1 VKLIFVDTL
10 YWVALANSRDQWH
23 ERAIELQETVSN
35 RRLITTEAVL
45 IEFLNYFSSFG
56 SFMRQTVAGIA
67 HDILDDPDMEVLPIN
82 SSLFLSG
89 LNLYEQRLDKEYSM
103 VDCLSMIAM
112 KNRDISEVLT
122 HDKHF
127 SQEGFNI
134 LL

>member
-1 VKLIFVDTL
+1 MKIVFVDSF
-10 YWVALANSRDQWH
+10 YWIGLINPKDQWH
-23 ERAIELQETVSN
+23 SITVEARKSYA
-35 RRLITTEAVL
+35 LAKFLTTEAVL
-45 IEFLNYFSSFG
+45 IEVLNYFSTYDARFRLIS
-56 SFMRQTVAGIA
+56 SQVTRT
-67 HDILDDPDMEVLPIN
+67 ILDDPDIEVLPIN

-89 LNLYEQRLDKEYSM
+89 LNLYEQRLDKGYSM
-103 VDCLSMIAM
+103 VDCISMIAM

>member
-1 VKLIFVDTL
+1 MKIVFVDSL
-10 YWVALANSRDQWH
+10 YWIALINPKDQWYSV
-23 ERAIELQETVSN
+23 TVEAKKRYGSAKFV
-35 RRLITTEAVL
+35 TTEAVL
-45 IEFLNYFSSFG
+45 IEVLNYFSTYGARFRFIS
-56 SFMRQTVAGIA
+56 SQVTRA
-67 HDILDDPDMEVLPIN
+67 ILDDPDIEVLPIN

-89 LNLYEQRLDKEYSM
+89 LNLDEQTLDKGYSM
-103 VDCLSMIAM
+103 VDCISMMAM

>member
-1 VKLIFVDTL
+1 MKIVFVDSL
-10 YWVALANSRDQWH
+10 YWIALINPKDQWYSV
-23 ERAIELQETVSN
+23 TVEAKKRYGSAKFV
-35 RRLITTEAVL
+35 TTEAVL
-45 IEFLNYFSSFG
+45 IEVLNYFSTYGARFRFIS
-56 SFMRQTVAGIA
+56 SQVTRA
-67 HDILDDPDMEVLPIN
+67 ILDDPDIEVLPIH

-89 LNLYEQRLDKEYSM
+89 LNLDEQTLDKGYSM
-103 VDCLSMIAM
+103 VDCISMMAM

>member
-1 VKLIFVDTL
+1 MKLIFVDTL

-23 ERAIELQETVSN
+23 ERAIELQKTVSN
-35 RRLITTEAVL
+35 CRLITTEAVL

-67 HDILDDPDMEVLPIN
+67 HDILDDPDIEVLPIN

-89 LNLYEQRLDKEYSM
+89 LNLYEQRLDKGYSM
-103 VDCLSMIAM
+103 VDCISMVAM

-127 SQEGFNI
+127 SQDGFNI
-134 LL
+134 LF

>member
-1 VKLIFVDTL
+1 MKIVFVDSF
-10 YWVALANSRDQWH
+10 YWIALINPKDQWH
-23 ERAIELQETVSN
+23 SITVEAKK
-35 RRLITTEAVL
+35 RYALAKFLTTEAVL
-45 IEFLNYFSSFG
+45 IEVLNYFSTYDARFRLIS
-56 SFMRQTVAGIA
+56 SQVTRT
-67 HDILDDPDMEVLPIN
+67 ILDDPDIEVLPIN

-89 LNLYEQRLDKEYSM
+89 LNFYEQRLDKEYSM

>member
-1 VKLIFVDTL
+1 MKIVFVDSL
-10 YWVALANSRDQWH
+10 YWIALINPKDQWYSV
-23 ERAIELQETVSN
+23 TVEAKKRYGSSKFV
-35 RRLITTEAVL
+35 TTEAVL
-45 IEFLNYFSSFG
+45 IEVLNYFSTYGARFRFIS
-56 SFMRQTVAGIA
+56 SQVTRA
-67 HDILDDPDMEVLPIN
+67 ILDDPDIEVLPIN

-89 LNLYEQRLDKEYSM
+89 LNLDEQRLDKGYSM
-103 VDCLSMIAM
+103 VDCISMMTM

>member
-1 VKLIFVDTL
+1 MKIVFVDSL
-10 YWVALANSRDQWH
+10 YWIALINPKDQW
-23 ERAIELQETVSN
+23 QSVTVEAKKRYGSAKFV
-35 RRLITTEAVL
+35 TTEAVL
-45 IEFLNYFSSFG
+45 IEVLNYFSTYGARFRFIS
-56 SFMRQTVAGIA
+56 SQVTRA
-67 HDILDDPDMEVLPIN
+67 ILDDPDIEVLPIN

-89 LNLYEQRLDKEYSM
+89 LNLDEQRLDKGYSM
-103 VDCLSMIAM
+103 VDCISMMAM

>member
-1 VKLIFVDTL
+1 MKIVFVDSL
-10 YWVALANSRDQWH
+10 YWIALINPKDQWYSV
-23 ERAIELQETVSN
+23 TVEAKKRYGSAKF
-35 RRLITTEAVL
+35 LTTEAVL
-45 IEFLNYFSSFG
+45 IEVLNYFSTYGARFRFIS
-56 SFMRQTVAGIA
+56 SQVTRA
-67 HDILDDPDMEVLPIN
+67 ILDDPDIEVLPIN

-89 LNLYEQRLDKEYSM
+89 LNLDEQRLDKGYSM
-103 VDCLSMIAM
+103 VDCISMIAM

>member
-1 VKLIFVDTL
+1 M
-10 YWVALANSRDQWH
+10 
-23 ERAIELQETVSN
+23 
-35 RRLITTEAVL
+35 
-45 IEFLNYFSSFG
+45 LNYFSTYGARFRFIS
-56 SFMRQTVAGIA
+56 SQVTRA
-67 HDILDDPDMEVLPIN
+67 ILDDPDIEVLPIH

-89 LNLYEQRLDKEYSM
+89 LNLDEQRLDKGYSM
-103 VDCLSMIAM
+103 VDCISMMTM

>member
-1 VKLIFVDTL
+1 MKLIFVDTL
-10 YWVALANSRDQWH
+10 YWVALANLRDQWH
-23 ERAIELQETVSN
+23 ERAIELQKTVSN

-45 IEFLNYFSSFG
+45 IEFLNYFSFFG
-56 SFMRQTVAGIA
+56 SFMRQTVAGIT
-67 HDILDDPDMEVLPIN
+67 HDILDDPDIEVLPIN

-89 LNLYEQRLDKEYSM
+89 LNLYEQRLDKGYSM
-103 VDCLSMIAM
+103 VDCISMMAI

-127 SQEGFNI
+127 IQEGFNI

>member
-67 HDILDDPDMEVLPIN
+67 HDILDDPDIEVLPIN

>member
-1 VKLIFVDTL
+1 MKIVFVDSL
-10 YWVALANSRDQWH
+10 YWIALINPKDQW
-23 ERAIELQETVSN
+23 QSVTVEAKKRYASAKFV
-35 RRLITTEAVL
+35 TTEAVL
-45 IEFLNYFSSFG
+45 IEVLNYFYTYGARFRFISSQVT
-56 SFMRQTVAGIA
+56 RA
-67 HDILDDPDMEVLPIN
+67 ILDDPDIEVLPIN

-89 LNLYEQRLDKEYSM
+89 LNLDEQRLDKGYSM
-103 VDCLSMIAM
+103 VDCISMMVM

>member
-67 HDILDDPDMEVLPIN
+67 HDILDDPDIEVLPIN

-103 VDCLSMIAM
+103 VDCLSIIAM

>member
-1 VKLIFVDTL
+1 MKIVFVDSL
-10 YWVALANSRDQWH
+10 YWIALINPKDQWH
-23 ERAIELQETVSN
+23 SVTVEAKKRYGSAKFV
-35 RRLITTEAVL
+35 TTEAVL
-45 IEFLNYFSSFG
+45 IEVLNYFSTYGARFRFIS
-56 SFMRQTVAGIA
+56 SQVTRA
-67 HDILDDPDMEVLPIN
+67 ILDDPDIEVLPIH

-89 LNLYEQRLDKEYSM
+89 LNLDEQTLDKGYSM
-103 VDCLSMIAM
+103 VDCISMMAM

>member
-1 VKLIFVDTL
+1 MKIVFVDSL
-10 YWVALANSRDQWH
+10 YWIALINPKDQWYSV
-23 ERAIELQETVSN
+23 TVEAKKRYGSAKFV
-35 RRLITTEAVL
+35 TTEAVL
-45 IEFLNYFSSFG
+45 IEVLNYFSTYGARFRFIS
-56 SFMRQTVAGIA
+56 SQVTRA
-67 HDILDDPDMEVLPIN
+67 ILDDPDIEVLPIN

-89 LNLYEQRLDKEYSM
+89 LNLDEQRLDKGYSM
-103 VDCLSMIAM
+103 VDCISMMTM

>member
-1 VKLIFVDTL
+1 MKIVFVDSL
-10 YWVALANSRDQWH
+10 YWIALINPKDQWYSV
-23 ERAIELQETVSN
+23 TVEAKKRYGSAKFV
-35 RRLITTEAVL
+35 TTEAVL
-45 IEFLNYFSSFG
+45 IEVLNYFSTYGARFRFIS
-56 SFMRQTVAGIA
+56 SQVTRA
-67 HDILDDPDMEVLPIN
+67 ILDDPDIEVLPIH

-89 LNLYEQRLDKEYSM
+89 LNLDKQRLDKGYSM
-103 VDCLSMIAM
+103 VDCISMMTM

>member
-23 ERAIELQETVSN
+23 ERAIELQKTVSN
-35 RRLITTEAVL
+35 HRLITTEAVL

-56 SFMRQTVAGIA
+56 SFMRQTVAGIP
-67 HDILDDPDMEVLPIN
+67 HDILDDRDIEVLPIN
-82 SSLFLSG
+82 SALFLSG
-89 LNLYEQRLDKEYSM
+89 LNLYEQRLDKGYSM
-103 VDCLSMIAM
+103 VDCISMIAI
-112 KNRDISEVLT
+112 KNRDISEVIT

>member
-1 VKLIFVDTL
+1 MKIVFVDSF
-10 YWVALANSRDQWH
+10 YWIGLINPKDQWH
-23 ERAIELQETVSN
+23 SITIEARKSYALAKF
-35 RRLITTEAVL
+35 LTTEAVL
-45 IEFLNYFSSFG
+45 IEVLNYFSTYDARSRLI
-56 SFMRQTVAGIA
+56 SSQVTRT
-67 HDILDDPDMEVLPIN
+67 ILDDHDIEVLPIN

-89 LNLYEQRLDKEYSM
+89 LNLYEQRLDKGYSM

>member
-1 VKLIFVDTL
+1 MKIVFVDSL
-10 YWVALANSRDQWH
+10 YWIALINPKDQWH
-23 ERAIELQETVSN
+23 SITVEVKK
-35 RRLITTEAVL
+35 RHYFAKFLTTEAVL
-45 IEFLNYFSSFG
+45 IEVLNYFSGYGAKFRLIS
-56 SFMRQTVAGIA
+56 SQVIRT
-67 HDILDDPDMEVLPIN
+67 ILDDLDIEVLPIN

>member
-1 VKLIFVDTL
+1 MKIDFVDSL
-10 YWVALANSRDQWH
+10 YWIALINPKDQWH
-23 ERAIELQETVSN
+23 SVTVEAKKRYGSVKF
-35 RRLITTEAVL
+35 LTTEAVL
-45 IEFLNYFSSFG
+45 IEVLNYFSTYGARFRFIS
-56 SFMRQTVAGIA
+56 SQVTRA
-67 HDILDDPDMEVLPIN
+67 ILDDPDIEVLPIN

-89 LNLYEQRLDKEYSM
+89 LNLYEQRLDKGYSM
-103 VDCLSMIAM
+103 VDCISMMPM

>member
-1 VKLIFVDTL
+1 MKIVFVDSL
-10 YWVALANSRDQWH
+10 YWIALINPKDQWH
-23 ERAIELQETVSN
+23 SVTVEAKKRYGSAKFV
-35 RRLITTEAVL
+35 TTEAVL
-45 IEFLNYFSSFG
+45 IEVLNYFSTYGARFRFIS
-56 SFMRQTVAGIA
+56 SQVTRA
-67 HDILDDPDMEVLPIN
+67 ILDDPDIEVLPIN

-89 LNLYEQRLDKEYSM
+89 LNLDEQTLDKGYSM
-103 VDCLSMIAM
+103 VDCISMMAM

>member
-1 VKLIFVDTL
+1 MKSIFVDTL

-23 ERAIELQETVSN
+23 EKAIELQKTVSN

-45 IEFLNYFSSFG
+45 IEFINYFSSFG
-56 SFMRQTVAGIA
+56 SFMRQTVAGIT
-67 HDILDDPDMEVLPIN
+67 HDILDDPDIEVLAIN

-89 LNLYEQRLDKEYSM
+89 LNLYEQRRDKEYSM

-112 KNRDISEVLT
+112 KNRDISEVIT